1 MLESPD
7 QSSSV
12 PGVPVSQ
19 MELFYDDDDD
29 DEDVR
34 APLVSADSGAGSSS
48 VPQGPPAAPLD
59 LFWDACGTWIC
70 I

>member
-1 MLESPD
+1 MLESSD

-12 PGVPVSQ
+12 PGAPVSQ
-19 MELFYDDDDD
+19 MELFYDNDDE
-29 DEDVR
+29 EDVR
-34 APLVSADSGAGSSS
+34 APQVSADSGAGSSS

-59 LFWDACGTWIC
+59 LSWDAGGTWIC

>member
-19 MELFYDDDDD
+19 MELFYDDE
-29 DEDVR
+29 EDVR

-59 LFWDACGTWIC
+59 LSWDAGGTWIC